1 MVMKISHHLLSE
13 HHTVIAIADLAEL
26 VEHRTRNAKV
36 TGSILAIGIFS
47 NVKKDKENSKCLFEG
62 NFLKFIF
69 KNNLAFLIFL
79 TKF

>member
-47 NVKKDKENSKCLFEG
+47 NVKKDKENSKCLFKG
-62 NFLKFIF
+62 NYHKFIF
-69 KNNLAFLIFL
+69 KIN
-79 TKF
+79 

>member
-36 TGSILAIGIFS
+36 TGSILAIL
-47 NVKKDKENSKCLFEG
+47 EQ
-62 NFLKFIF
+62 
-69 KNNLAFLIFL
+69 
-79 TKF
+79 